1 MQEVQRI
8 VILDFGAQYT
18 QLIAR
23 RIREANVFCEVV
35 PYDTSL
41 SEIQARKPAGIILSG
56 GPSSVLDA
64 DAPTVDPALYDLGV
78 PVLGICYGMQLTA
91 HLLGGR
97 VERAAQREYGRVRV
111 EMDADSRLLSGMS
124 PASQCWMSHTYH
136 VTQAPAGFKSIA
148 HSDNCA
154 FCAMEN
160 AERGIYCV
168 QFHPEVTHSEE
179 GQQVLRNFALNIC
192 GCRGDWTMAAFVQ
205 DAIKSIRER
214 VGDGRVL
221 LGLSGGVDSSV
232 AAALIQ
238 RAIGERLTCVYVDHG
253 FMRKG
258 ETEQVVDV
266 FTRLFPVNLVA
277 VDARARF
284 LRQVE
289 GVTDPEQKRKRIG
302 AEFVA
307 VFADEAA
314 KIGAV
319 DFLAQGTIYPDVIES
334 GSVKGSAVIKSH
346 HNVGGLPKDLQF
358 KALLEPLRMLFKD
371 EVRKVGEELG
381 LPSDM
386 VWRQPFPGPGLA
398 IRIIGDITQEKLDIV
413 RESDAILREE
423 VAAAGLDRSVNQY
436 FTVLTGIRSV
446 GVMGDERTYDYT
458 LAIRAVTTDDF
469 MTVDWA
475 RLPHELLARVSARI
489 VNEVAHVN
497 RVVFDITT
505 KPPASVEWE

>member
-41 SEIQARKPAGIILSG
+41 SEIQARRPAGIILSG

-111 EMDADSRLLSGMS
+111 EMDANSRLLSGMS

-179 GQQVLRNFALNIC
+179 GQRVLRNFALDIC

-232 AAALIQ
+232 AAALVQ

-289 GVTDPEQKRKRIG
+289 GITDPEQKRKRIG